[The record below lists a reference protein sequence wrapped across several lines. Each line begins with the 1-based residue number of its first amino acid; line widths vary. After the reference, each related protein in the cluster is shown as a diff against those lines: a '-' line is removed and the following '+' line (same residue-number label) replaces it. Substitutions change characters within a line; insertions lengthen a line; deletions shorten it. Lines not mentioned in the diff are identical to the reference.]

1 MIIEFLETNG
11 LELQL
16 NQKIDL
22 DKGFVQ
28 LKRQNEELLARS
40 EIGWCSFAIYAEGQ
54 EIPAY
59 EGEFDLPVQ
68 DFHLV
73 RMIENNFKKE
83 GEIDSQVQAF
93 LEVLNHSLPKY
104 YRLKSEKDVKPVKE
118 KKNRK
123 VSPKE
128 SIESPQKLERTI
140 QEVPKKSHK
149 KWFLVFTLLISG
161 ILLAQ
166 TTYFSIKM
174 NQSTQEVVQLHDQL
188 ETMKEK
194 VNSQGQLDTFCRYF
208 LTNFYSKESNKEV
221 YQEKN
226 KVFISNQLID
236 QLSPTETPVKSILS
250 WSIQPKKHQWNVS
263 YVISLEE
270 SEGKQVTKKV
280 TFMLKENNKQYQVTQ
295 LPELE
300 NFEINS

>member
-11 LELQL
+11 LELPV
-16 NQKIDL
+16 NQKMDL

-104 YRLKSEKDVKPVKE
+104 YRLKSEKDVKPMKE
-118 KKNRK
+118 KKVRK

-128 SIESPQKLERTI
+128 SRELSLKRKHTI
-140 QEVPKKSHK
+140 PEVSKKSRH
-149 KWFLVFTLLISG
+149 KWFLVFITLVAGL
-161 ILLAQ
+161 LLAQ

-174 NQSTQEVVQLHDQL
+174 NQSTQKIVQIHDQL

-208 LTNFYSKESNKEV
+208 LTNFYSKESDKEV

-226 KVFISNQLID
+226 KVFLSNRLID

-250 WSIQPKKHQWNVS
+250 WSIQPKKQQWIVS

-280 TFMLKENNKQYQVTQ
+280 TFVLKENNKQYQVTQ

>member
-1 MIIEFLETNG
+1 MIIEFLQTNG
-11 LELQL
+11 VELPL
-16 NQKIDL
+16 NQKMDL

-73 RMIENNFKKE
+73 RMIEENFKKE
-83 GEIDSQVQAF
+83 NEIDSQVQAF

-104 YRLKSEKDVKPVKE
+104 YRLKPEKNVKQVKE
-118 KKNRK
+118 KKIRK
-123 VSPKE
+123 VSQKE
-128 SIESPQKLERTI
+128 SREIPVKMERTI
-140 QEVPKKSHK
+140 QEVPKKSQK
-149 KWFLVFTLLISG
+149 KWFLISTILISG
-161 ILLAQ
+161 ILFAQ

-174 NQSTQEVVQLHDQL
+174 NQSTQEIVQLHDQL
-188 ETMKEK
+188 ETMKE
-194 VNSQGQLDTFCRYF
+194 NLDSQGQLDTFCRYF
-208 LTNFYSKESNKEV
+208 LTNFYSKESDKEV

-226 KVFISNQLID
+226 KVFLSNQLID
-236 QLSPTETPVKSILS
+236 QISPNETPVKSILS
-250 WSIQPKKHQWNVS
+250 WSIQSKKQQWIVS

-270 SEGKQVTKKV
+270 NEGKQVTKKV
-280 TFMLKENNKQYQVTQ
+280 TFTLKEKNKQYQVTQ
-295 LPELE
+295 IPELE

>member
-1 MIIEFLETNG
+1 MIIEFLQTDE
-11 LELQL
+11 LELPL
-16 NQKIDL
+16 NQKMDL
-22 DKGFVQ
+22 DKGFIQ

-59 EGEFDLPVQ
+59 EGEFELPVQ

-73 RMIENNFKKE
+73 QMIENKFKEE

-93 LEVLNHSLPKY
+93 LEVLNHSLPKP
-104 YRLKSEKDVKPVKE
+104 YRLKLEKNVKQEKRKKIERIPVKE
-118 KKNRK
+118 AR
-123 VSPKE
+123 
-128 SIESPQKLERTI
+128 ESPDKREYPI
-140 QEVPKKSHK
+140 QEVSKRRNKTR
-149 KWFLVFTLLISG
+149 FLVPFLLIIG
-161 ILLAQ
+161 FLLTQ
-166 TTYFSIKM
+166 TAYFLLKT
-174 NQSTQEVVQLHDQL
+174 NQSTQEITKLHDQL
-188 ETMKEK
+188 EIMEER

-208 LTNFYSKESNKEV
+208 LTNFYSKESDEEE

-226 KVFISNQLID
+226 KVFLSNQLID
-236 QLSPTETPVKSILS
+236 QISPTETPVKSILL
-250 WSIQPKKHQWNVS
+250 WNIQSKKQHWIVS

-280 TFMLKENNKQYQVTQ
+280 TFMLEEKNKQYQVIQ
-295 LPELE
+295 LPESE

>member
-11 LELQL
+11 LELPM
-16 NQKIDL
+16 NQKMDL

-104 YRLKSEKDVKPVKE
+104 YRLKSEKDMKPMKE
-118 KKNRK
+118 KKVRK
-123 VSPKE
+123 VSSKE
-128 SIESPQKLERTI
+128 SRELSLKRKHAVP
-140 QEVPKKSHK
+140 EVSKKSRH
-149 KWFLVFTLLISG
+149 KWFLACITLVAG
-161 ILLAQ
+161 FLLAQ

-174 NQSTQEVVQLHDQL
+174 NQSTQKIVQLHDQL

-208 LTNFYSKESNKEV
+208 LTNFYSKESDKEL

-226 KVFISNQLID
+226 KVFLSNQLID

-250 WSIQPKKHQWNVS
+250 WSIQPKKHQWIVS

-270 SEGKQVTKKV
+270 SGGKQVTKKV

>member
-1 MIIEFLETNG
+1 MIIEFLQTNG
-11 LELQL
+11 VELPL
-16 NQKIDL
+16 NQKMDL

-59 EGEFDLPVQ
+59 EGEFDFPVQ

-73 RMIENNFKKE
+73 RMIEENFKKE
-83 GEIDSQVQAF
+83 NEIDSQVQAF

-104 YRLKSEKDVKPVKE
+104 YRLKPEKNVKQVKE
-118 KKNRK
+118 KKIRK
-123 VSPKE
+123 VSQKE
-128 SIESPQKLERTI
+128 SREIPVKMERTI
-140 QEVPKKSHK
+140 QEVPKKSQK
-149 KWFLVFTLLISG
+149 KWFLISTILISG
-161 ILLAQ
+161 ILFAQ

-174 NQSTQEVVQLHDQL
+174 NQSTQEIVQLHDQL
-188 ETMKEK
+188 ETMKE
-194 VNSQGQLDTFCRYF
+194 NLDSQGQLDTFCRYF
-208 LTNFYSKESNKEV
+208 LTNFYSKESDKEV

-226 KVFISNQLID
+226 KVFLSNQLID
-236 QLSPTETPVKSILS
+236 QISPNETPVKSILS
-250 WSIQPKKHQWNVS
+250 WSIQSNKQQWIVS

-270 SEGKQVTKKV
+270 NEGKQVTKKV
-280 TFMLKENNKQYQVTQ
+280 TFTLKKKNKQYQVTQ